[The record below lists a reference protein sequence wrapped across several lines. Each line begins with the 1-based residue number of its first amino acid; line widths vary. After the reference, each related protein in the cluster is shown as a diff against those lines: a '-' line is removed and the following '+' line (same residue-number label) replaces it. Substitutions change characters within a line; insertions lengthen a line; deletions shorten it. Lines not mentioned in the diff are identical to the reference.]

1 MAQRRPLRFVRSY
14 QATAAVAAYG
24 AAMTEMSYVIPIVN
38 EIVDPRSGRP
48 ISAIGDESQSQRAL
62 VAASLLRLPDR

>member
-1 MAQRRPLRFVRSY
+1 
-14 QATAAVAAYG
+14 
-24 AAMTEMSYVIPIVN
+24 MTEMSYVIPVVN

-48 ISAIGDESQSQRAL
+48 ISTIGDQSQSQRAL